1 MKKNDFFAEIAK
13 NLVGYRSENNF
24 VTLLLHKNNYVGL
37 SSIMS
42 NIGKKF
48 DILVIT
54 ACTPYIIILIYEK
67 IIFKFISVSNQ
78 IFKY

>member
-1 MKKNDFFAEIAK
+1 
-13 NLVGYRSENNF
+13 
-24 VTLLLHKNNYVGL
+24 
-37 SSIMS
+37 MS